1 MEKEEEAGGA
11 ALAARRKR
19 MRGRCCLF
27 LHPPKRRGR
36 GLGTGDRSPPL
47 SGAAQGGGD
56 RPDPHQADEAEAP
69 VPIDEDLAGLPVAL
83 EKALEILLG
92 DISRQIPH
100 EQPATLRV
108 ALLARFEK
116 ALDIDG
122 EPNLLLHIS
131 ATFFARR
138 QSHGRRRLTLRF

>member
-1 MEKEEEAGGA
+1 MLPFFTPFEKQG
-11 ALAARRKR
+11 K
-19 MRGRCCLF
+19 
-27 LHPPKRRGR
+27 GR
-36 GLGTGDRSPPL
+36 GARVRSLPFSETAP
-47 SGAAQGGGD
+47 GA
-56 RPDPHQADEAEAP
+56 RPDPHQADEAEAT
-69 VPIDEDLAGLPVAL
+69 VSIDEDLAGLPVAL

-100 EQPATLRV
+100 EEPATLRV

-122 EPNLLLHIS
+122 EPNLPLLIS